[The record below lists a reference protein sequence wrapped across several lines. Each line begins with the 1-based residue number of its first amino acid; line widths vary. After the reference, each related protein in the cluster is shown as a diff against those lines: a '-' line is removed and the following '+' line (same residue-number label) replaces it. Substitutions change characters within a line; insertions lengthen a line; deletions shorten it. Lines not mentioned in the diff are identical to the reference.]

1 MNKTFRWIGALAA
14 VAILGFAVYGSTKE
28 FRTPS
33 EDTQTSSWLNR
44 SGSLSVWYTD
54 ERLTPYITKAAV
66 EFGEQENITVI
77 PVLKPDENFIDE
89 CYTASVANESCP
101 DVIIF
106 GSENLEK
113 AYLSGVA
120 SEIND
125 EEMQIGPL
133 NFSEAAV
140 NAVTYDN
147 MKLGYPLS
155 FDTCVMAYNRTYLE
169 QWAIQMAMA
178 ELTGHPIDME
188 GGDAED
194 EESASA
200 SDEVSVEDV
209 DQAQLEELTKT
220 YIARMVPYTLEDL
233 MTISNSYS
241 VPDGVEG
248 IMSWDVSSIMY
259 NYWIVGSAMNV
270 GGPLGDDQS
279 SISVNNEEAVT
290 CLTKYQALHDYFSIE
305 SSQITYDS
313 VIQSFID
320 GKTVFTIGGY
330 DLVQRLQEA
339 TEDGSFAYEYGFSE
353 MPNITSDIPSASLS
367 ITTIASVNGFSA
379 QKDLAQKFALFMT
392 RDEAPYFTE
401 LTGLASCSRQFG
413 MEGGADQIYVLEY
426 DGSVSLPKMME
437 TENFWMQIETMFARI
452 WEGEDVE
459 TELTT
464 LEESLNYVLNQT
476 L

>member
-1 MNKTFRWIGALAA
+1 MNKTLRWIGALAA
-14 VAILGFAVYGSTKE
+14 VAVLGFAVYGSTRD
-28 FRTPS
+28 FRKPS
-33 EDTQTSSWLNR
+33 EDTQTPSWLNR

-77 PVLKPDENFIDE
+77 PVLKPDENFLDE
-89 CYTASVANESCP
+89 CYSASVANENYP
-101 DVIIF
+101 DVVIY

-120 SEIND
+120 CEIQD
-125 EEMQIGPL
+125 PEMQIGPL

-140 NAVTYDN
+140 NAVTYDGK
-147 MKLGYPLS
+147 KLGYPLS
-155 FDTCVMAYNRTYLE
+155 FDTCVIAYNRTYLE
-169 QWAIQMAMA
+169 QWAKQMALA

-194 EESASA
+194 EESAA
-200 SDEVSVEDV
+200 ETEEVSSEEV
-209 DQAQLEELTKT
+209 DQAQLEELTKF
-220 YIARMVPYTLEDL
+220 YITRMVPYTLEDL

-270 GGPLGDDQS
+270 GGPLGDDQAQ
-279 SISVNNEEAVT
+279 ISVNNEEAVT

-305 SSQITYDS
+305 SSEITYDS
-313 VIQSFID
+313 VIKSFID

-330 DLVQRLQEA
+330 DLVQTLADA
-339 TEDGSFAYEYGFSE
+339 TADGSFEYEYGFSE
-353 MPNITSDIPSASLS
+353 MPNITSEIPSASLS
-367 ITTIASVNGFSA
+367 ITTLASVNGFSD
-379 QKDLAQKFALFMT
+379 QKDLAQKFALYLT
-392 RDEAPYFTE
+392 RDEAGVFTD

-413 MEGGADQIYVLEY
+413 MNGGADQIYALEY
-426 DGSVSLPKMME
+426 NGSVSLPKMME
-437 TENFWMQIETMFARI
+437 TENFWMQLETMFARI
-452 WEGEDVE
+452 WEGADVTE
-459 TELTT
+459 ELTS
-464 LEESLNYVLNQT
+464 LEEDMKYVLNQS

>member
-1 MNKTFRWIGALAA
+1 MNKTLRWLGAVAT

-28 FRTPS
+28 FRKPS
-33 EDTQTSSWLNR
+33 QDTQTSSWLNR

-77 PVLKPDENFIDE
+77 PVLKPDENFLDE
-89 CYTASVANESCP
+89 CYKASVENESYP
-101 DVIIF
+101 DVIIY

-120 SEIND
+120 YEID
-125 EEMQIGPL
+125 DKDMQIGPL

-140 NAVTYDN
+140 NAVTYND
-147 MKLGYPLS
+147 MKLGYPIS
-155 FDTCVMAYNRTYLE
+155 FDTCVMVYNRTYLE

-178 ELTGHPIDME
+178 DLTGHPIDME

-194 EESASA
+194 EESATESE
-200 SDEVSVEDV
+200 EVSVEDV
-209 DQAQLEELTKT
+209 DQAQLEELTSY

-259 NYWIVGSAMNV
+259 NYWIVGGAINV
-270 GGPLGDDQS
+270 GGPTGDDQS
-279 SISVNNEEAVT
+279 QISINNEEALT

-305 SSQITYDS
+305 SSEITYDS

-330 DLVQRLQEA
+330 DLVERLAEA
-339 TEDGSFAYEYGFSE
+339 TDDGTFVYEYGFSE

-367 ITTIASVNGFSA
+367 ITTLASVNGFSS
-379 QKDLAQKFALFMT
+379 QKDLAQKFALFMA
-392 RDEAPYFTE
+392 RDESGSFTE

-413 MEGGADQIYVLEY
+413 SASGADQIYALEY
-426 DGSVSLPKMME
+426 AGSVSLPKMME
-437 TENFWMQIETMFARI
+437 TENFWMQIETMLARI
-452 WEGEDVE
+452 WEGEDVTE
-459 TELTT
+459 ELTT
-464 LEESLNYVLNQT
+464 LDENLNYVLNQS

>member
-1 MNKTFRWIGALAA
+1 MNKTLRWIGALAA
-14 VAILGFAVYGSTKE
+14 VAVLGFAVYGSTRD
-28 FRTPS
+28 FRKPS
-33 EDTQTSSWLNR
+33 EDTQTPSWLNR

-77 PVLKPDENFIDE
+77 PVLKPDENFLDE
-89 CYTASVANESCP
+89 CYNASVANESYP
-101 DVIIF
+101 DVVIY

-120 SEIND
+120 CEIQD
-125 EEMQIGPL
+125 PEMQIGPL

-140 NAVTYDN
+140 NAVTYDGK
-147 MKLGYPLS
+147 KLGYPLS
-155 FDTCVMAYNRTYLE
+155 FDTCVIAYNRTYLE
-169 QWAIQMAMA
+169 QWAKQMALA

-194 EESASA
+194 EESAA
-200 SDEVSVEDV
+200 ETEEVSSEEV
-209 DQAQLEELTKT
+209 DQAQLEELTKF
-220 YIARMVPYTLEDL
+220 YITRMVPYTLEDL

-270 GGPLGDDQS
+270 GGPLGDDQAQ
-279 SISVNNEEAVT
+279 ISVNNEEAVT

-305 SSQITYDS
+305 SSEITYDS
-313 VIQSFID
+313 VIKSFID

-330 DLVQRLQEA
+330 DLVQTLADA
-339 TEDGSFAYEYGFSE
+339 TADGSFEYEYGFSE
-353 MPNITSDIPSASLS
+353 MPNITSEIPSASLS
-367 ITTIASVNGFSA
+367 ITTLASVNGFSD
-379 QKDLAQKFALFMT
+379 QKDLAQKFALYLT
-392 RDEAPYFTE
+392 RDEAGVFTD

-413 MEGGADQIYVLEY
+413 MNGGADQIYALEY
-426 DGSVSLPKMME
+426 NGSVSLPKMME
-437 TENFWMQIETMFARI
+437 TENFWMQLETMFARI
-452 WEGEDVE
+452 WEGADVTE
-459 TELTT
+459 ELTS
-464 LEESLNYVLNQT
+464 LEEDMKYVLNQS

>member
-1 MNKTFRWIGALAA
+1 MNKTLRWIGALAA
-14 VAILGFAVYGSTKE
+14 VAVLGFAVYGSTRD
-28 FRTPS
+28 FRKPS
-33 EDTQTSSWLNR
+33 EDTQTPSWLNR

-77 PVLKPDENFIDE
+77 PVLKPDENFLDE
-89 CYTASVANESCP
+89 CYNASVANENYP
-101 DVIIF
+101 DVVIY

-120 SEIND
+120 CEIQD
-125 EEMQIGPL
+125 PEMQIGPL

-140 NAVTYDN
+140 NAVTYDGK
-147 MKLGYPLS
+147 KLGYPLS
-155 FDTCVMAYNRTYLE
+155 FDTCVIAYNRTYLE
-169 QWAIQMAMA
+169 QWAKQMALA

-194 EESASA
+194 EESAA
-200 SDEVSVEDV
+200 ETEEVSSEEV
-209 DQAQLEELTKT
+209 DQAQLEELTKF
-220 YIARMVPYTLEDL
+220 YITRMVPYTLEDL

-270 GGPLGDDQS
+270 GGPLGDDQAQ
-279 SISVNNEEAVT
+279 ISVNNEEAVT

-305 SSQITYDS
+305 SSEITYDS
-313 VIQSFID
+313 VIKSFID

-330 DLVQRLQEA
+330 DLVQTLADA
-339 TEDGSFAYEYGFSE
+339 TADGSFEYEYGFSE
-353 MPNITSDIPSASLS
+353 MPNITSEIPSASLS
-367 ITTIASVNGFSA
+367 ITTLASVNGFSD
-379 QKDLAQKFALFMT
+379 QKDLAQKFALYLT
-392 RDEAPYFTE
+392 RDEAGVFTD

-413 MEGGADQIYVLEY
+413 MNGGADQIYALEY
-426 DGSVSLPKMME
+426 NGSVSLPKMME
-437 TENFWMQIETMFARI
+437 TENFWMQLETMFARI
-452 WEGEDVE
+452 WEGADVTE
-459 TELTT
+459 ELTS
-464 LEESLNYVLNQT
+464 LEEDMKYVLNQS

>member
-1 MNKTFRWIGALAA
+1 MNKTLRWIGALAA
-14 VAILGFAVYGSTKE
+14 VAILGFAVYGSTRD
-28 FRTPS
+28 FRKPS
-33 EDTQTSSWLNR
+33 EDTQTPSWLNR

-77 PVLKPDENFIDE
+77 PVLKPDENFLDE
-89 CYTASVANESCP
+89 CYSASVANENYP
-101 DVIIF
+101 DVVIY

-120 SEIND
+120 CEIQD
-125 EEMQIGPL
+125 PEMQIGPL

-140 NAVTYDN
+140 NAVTYDGK
-147 MKLGYPLS
+147 KLGYPLS
-155 FDTCVMAYNRTYLE
+155 FDTCVIAYNRTYLE
-169 QWAIQMAMA
+169 QWAKQMAMA

-194 EESASA
+194 EESAVETE
-200 SDEVSVEDV
+200 EVSTEEV
-209 DQAQLEELTKT
+209 DQAQLEELTKF
-220 YIARMVPYTLEDL
+220 YITRMVPYTLEDL

-259 NYWIVGSAMNV
+259 NYWIVGSSMNV
-270 GGPLGDDQS
+270 GGPLGDDQAQ
-279 SISVNNEEAVT
+279 ISVNNEEAVT

-305 SSQITYDS
+305 SSEITYDS
-313 VIQSFID
+313 VIKSFID

-330 DLVQRLQEA
+330 DLVQTLADA
-339 TEDGSFAYEYGFSE
+339 TADGSFEYEYGFSE

-367 ITTIASVNGFSA
+367 ITTLASVNGFSD
-379 QKDLAQKFALFMT
+379 QKDLAQKFALYFT
-392 RDEAPYFTE
+392 RDEAGVFTE

-413 MEGGADQIYVLEY
+413 MDGGADQIYALEY
-426 DGSVSLPKMME
+426 NGSVSLPKMME
-437 TENFWMQIETMFARI
+437 TENFWMQLETMFARI
-452 WEGEDVE
+452 WEGADVTE
-459 TELTT
+459 ELTS
-464 LEESLNYVLNQT
+464 LEEDMKYVLNQS